1 MLHVVLSVIIVAGVI
16 GVHGAHGRETRSR
29 NRYCI
34 NPRTKYGG
42 KSCEGKYKELMKC
55 DIQPVCTGTC
65 IGVLYLLHF
74 DIRN

>member
-29 NRYCI
+29 TSYCF

-42 KSCEGKYKELMKC
+42 KACEGKDL
-55 DIQPVCTGTC
+55 
-65 IGVLYLLHF
+65 
-74 DIRN
+74 